1 MAATVTISLSLDQAL
16 VLAEQALNANNAD
29 AADRICSEIVRVDP
43 DCAPALHL
51 LGVLRYN
58 AGDLRLAI
66 DLLQRAAG
74 IDDGAALY
82 HCNLCEMRRQ
92 AGDLEGALE
101 SGRRAISLAPD
112 MAQALNNLGI
122 VLFERG
128 ALDEAIAHY
137 QRAVQIAPGYCEAFS
152 NLGNALRAT
161 KAYEDALAA
170 YERALQLQP
179 DFVDGLNNLGTT
191 LRDLGRWQE
200 AEAAYGRALALSP
213 GNPKLLSNL
222 ALALKEREDF
232 AGAAALLSQA
242 VDIEPDNVQSL
253 TYLALV
259 RLDQKQ
265 VTIAEDLARRALSLA
280 PDDARA
286 VNAMGLA
293 RFERQ
298 DSAAALA
305 LFQRAVALAPD
316 LADAHNNL
324 GNVRKEEGR
333 LDEARQ
339 AYERA
344 IELDP
349 GETAYDL
356 NLSDAKTYAP
366 GDSHLAVM
374 RARMDAASGLS
385 QTGRMRLNF
394 ALAKAYE
401 DLGRHDEAFA
411 CLSDGSRLKRQ
422 TIGYDE
428 AATLGLFDRIR
439 ATFDAR
445 LIDRKSPVRSA
456 LPVFIVGMPRSGTTL
471 VEQILASHPAV
482 FGGGELND
490 FDRLINRLPGA
501 VGESRFRYPEDV
513 SFLSAGDLESL
524 GKAYVAGQRAR
535 AGRAERATDKMPA
548 NFLFLGLIHM
558 ALPNARIIH
567 VMRDP
572 RDTCLSCYSKLF
584 SMEQAFSYDLEELG
598 RYYRKYAELM
608 AHWRTV
614 LPAGVM
620 LDIRYEDVVGDLE
633 GSARALV
640 AHCGL
645 AWDSAC
651 LRFHE
656 TARPIRTASASQVH
670 KPIYQSARGRWRRY
684 ERHLAPLSAALGDL
698 CPSDGLD
705 SSPASSANVGQV

>member
-1 MAATVTISLSLDQAL
+1 
-16 VLAEQALNANNAD
+16 
-29 AADRICSEIVRVDP
+29 
-43 DCAPALHL
+43 
-51 LGVLRYN
+51 
-58 AGDLRLAI
+58 
-66 DLLQRAAG
+66 
-74 IDDGAALY
+74 
-82 HCNLCEMRRQ
+82 
-92 AGDLEGALE
+92 
-101 SGRRAISLAPD
+101 
-112 MAQALNNLGI
+112 

-128 ALDEAIAHY
+128 EFDEAIAHY
-137 QRAVQIAPGYCEAFS
+137 QRAVQIAPGYSEAFS
-152 NLGNALRAT
+152 NLGNALRAS
-161 KAYEDALAA
+161 KSYDEALAA
-170 YERALQLQP
+170 YERALELQP
-179 DFVDGLNNLGTT
+179 DFVDGLNNLGTA
-191 LRDLGRWQE
+191 LRDLGRWRE
-200 AEAAYGRALALSP
+200 AEAAYERALALSP

-232 AGAAALLSQA
+232 EGAAALLSQA
-242 VDIEPDNVQSL
+242 VDIDPDNVQSL

-265 VTIAEDLARRALSLA
+265 VTAAEDLAGRALSLA

-286 VNAMGLA
+286 INALGLA
-293 RFERQ
+293 RFEQQ
-298 DSAAALA
+298 DSAAALD
-305 LFQRAVALAPD
+305 LFQRAIGLAPE

-339 AYERA
+339 AYEKA

-366 GDSHLAVM
+366 GDGHLEVM

-411 CLSDGSRLKRQ
+411 CLSDGNRRKRQ

-428 AATLGLFDRIR
+428 AATLGVFDRIR

-445 LIDRKSPVRSA
+445 LIDRKSRVGST

-490 FDRLINRLPGA
+490 FGRLVNQLPGA

-513 SFLSAGDLESL
+513 TFLSAAAMETL
-524 GKAYVAGQRAR
+524 GEAYAAAQRAR
-535 AGRAERATDKMPA
+535 AGRAKRATDKMPA

-558 ALPNARIIH
+558 ALPNARIVH

-584 SMEQAFSYDLEELG
+584 SMEQGFSYDLEELG

-608 AHWRTV
+608 AHWRSV
-614 LPAGVM
+614 LPPGVM

-640 AHCGL
+640 DHCGL

-684 ERHLAPLSAALGDL
+684 ERHLSPLSAALGDL
-698 CPSDGLD
+698 CDPADLELD
-705 SSPASSANVGQV
+705 SGPASSANAGRL